1 MPRFAARAHSL
12 FGEILDWV
20 LAPLLLLWPISL
32 ALTWLVAQ
40 ELAARPFDRAL
51 AHNAQVLAQFI
62 EAGQGRP
69 LRFSL
74 PQPVGELLRSEAGDL
89 VYYQV
94 LDETGALLSG
104 EPRLPAPPGDA
115 SSSTHARPLPV
126 EPRLRDAEFLGLPM
140 RMAWLRVAAG
150 EGRSALVQVAEAR
163 DKRRVLAAEIIKG
176 VMLPQLIILPLAL
189 LLVWL
194 ALTRGIRPL
203 THLQA
208 RIRQRR
214 PDDLSPLDT
223 GAVPQEVTPLVLA
236 VNGLL
241 ARLDSSIQ
249 TQKRFLADAAHQLKT
264 PLAGLQ
270 MQAELALREGASER
284 DLKTSLEQIG
294 LASARATHTVQQL
307 LALARAE
314 SGLGIMA
321 RQPVDLAQLAREVVQ
336 DAVPTALERHID
348 LGYDGPDA
356 GDKRLLRHGN
366 PVLLKEMLR
375 NLVDNAMRYAPAAH
389 PHGGAA
395 VTVRVRVAEGIT
407 ISVSDNGPG
416 IPEKERPL
424 VLQPFYRSSDTAA
437 EGTGLGLPIVQEI
450 ARQHSAELSISDAD
464 PSATPP
470 GTCFAIQFQ

>member
-12 FGEILDWV
+12 FGEILDWM

-62 EAGQGRP
+62 DAGPGRP

-74 PQPVGELLRSEAGDL
+74 PQPVGELLRSDDGDL

-94 LDETGALLSG
+94 LDDAGQLVSG
-104 EPRLPAPPGDA
+104 ERLPPPPPD
-115 SSSTHARPLPV
+115 STQSAQ
-126 EPRLRDAEFLGLPM
+126 PRLRDAEFLGLPM
-140 RMAWLRVAAG
+140 RMAWLHVATGAG
-150 EGRSALVQVAEAR
+150 RHALVQVAEAR

-214 PDDLSPLDT
+214 SDDLSPLDT
-223 GAVPQEVTPLVLA
+223 LAVPQEVTPLVLA

-241 ARLDSSIQ
+241 ERLDNSIQ

-270 MQAELALREGASER
+270 MQAELALREGTSER

-321 RQPVDLAQLAREVVQ
+321 RQPVDLAQLARDAVQ
-336 DAVPTALERHID
+336 DAVPAALERHID
-348 LGYDGPDA
+348 LGYEGPDA
-356 GDKRLLRHGN
+356 GDPRLLRHGN
-366 PVLLKEMLR
+366 PVLLGEMLR
-375 NLVDNAMRYAPAAH
+375 NLIDNAMRYAPAAH
-389 PHGGAA
+389 PEGGAA
-395 VTVRVRVAEGIT
+395 VTVRVAVESGIT

-416 IPEKERPL
+416 IPEAERAL

-450 ARQHSAELSISDAD
+450 ARQHNATLTISDAD
-464 PSATPP
+464 PDAIPP
-470 GTCFAIQFQ
+470 GTCFTIHFQ

>member
-32 ALTWLVAQ
+32 ALTWLVAH

-62 EAGQGRP
+62 EATPSQP

-74 PQPVGELLRSEAGDL
+74 PQPVGELLRSDDGDL

-94 LDETGALLSG
+94 LDETGQLISG
-104 EPRLPAPPGDA
+104 EARLPPPPDSGA
-115 SSSTHARPLPV
+115 QPAQPN
-126 EPRLRDAEFLGLPM
+126 LRDAEFLGLPV
-140 RMAWLRVAAG
+140 RIAWLHVPTGAG
-150 EGRSALVQVAEAR
+150 QRALVQVAEAR
-163 DKRRVLAAEIIKG
+163 NKRRVLAAEIIKG

-214 PDDLSPLDT
+214 SDDLSPLDT
-223 GAVPQEVTPLVLA
+223 SAVPQEVTPLVLA

-241 ARLDSSIQ
+241 ARLDNSIQ

-270 MQAELALREGASER
+270 MQAELALREGASEH
-284 DLKTSLEQIG
+284 DLKASLEQIG

-336 DAVPTALERHID
+336 DAVPTALERRID

-389 PHGGAA
+389 PDGGAA
-395 VTVRVRVAEGIT
+395 VTVRVQLEDGIR

-450 ARQHSAELSISDAD
+450 ARQHGATLTISDAD
-464 PSATPP
+464 PDATPP

>member
-12 FGEILDWV
+12 FGEILDWM

-62 EAGQGRP
+62 DAGPGRP

-74 PQPVGELLRSEAGDL
+74 PQPVGELLRSDDGDL

-94 LDETGALLSG
+94 LDDAGQLVSG
-104 EPRLPAPPGDA
+104 ERLPPPPPD
-115 SSSTHARPLPV
+115 STQSAQ
-126 EPRLRDAEFLGLPM
+126 PRLRDAEFLGLPM
-140 RMAWLRVAAG
+140 RMAWLHVATGAG
-150 EGRSALVQVAEAR
+150 RHALVQVAEAR

-214 PDDLSPLDT
+214 SDDLSPLDT
-223 GAVPQEVTPLVLA
+223 LAVPQEVTPLVLA

-241 ARLDSSIQ
+241 ERLDNSIQ

-270 MQAELALREGASER
+270 MQAELALREGTSER

-321 RQPVDLAQLAREVVQ
+321 RQPVDLAQLARDAVQ
-336 DAVPTALERHID
+336 DAVPAALERHID
-348 LGYDGPDA
+348 LGYEGPDA
-356 GDKRLLRHGN
+356 GDPRLLRHGN
-366 PVLLKEMLR
+366 PVLLGEMLR
-375 NLVDNAMRYAPAAH
+375 NLIDNAMRYAPAAH
-389 PHGGAA
+389 PEGGAA
-395 VTVRVRVAEGIT
+395 VTVRVAVESGIR

-416 IPEKERPL
+416 IPESERQL
-424 VLQPFYRSSDTAA
+424 VFQPFYRSSDTAA

-450 ARQHSAELSISDAD
+450 ARQHGATLTISDAD

-470 GTCFAIQFQ
+470 GACFTIQFQ

>member
-62 EAGQGRP
+62 DAAPGRP

-74 PQPVGELLRSEAGDL
+74 PQPVGELLRSDDGDL

-94 LDETGALLSG
+94 LDDAGQLISG
-104 EPRLPAPPGDA
+104 EARLPPPPQAGA
-115 SSSTHARPLPV
+115 TTPSAQ
-126 EPRLRDAEFLGLPM
+126 PRLRDAEFLGLPM
-140 RMAWLRVAAG
+140 RMAWLHVATGAG
-150 EGRSALVQVAEAR
+150 RHALVQVAEAR

-223 GAVPQEVTPLVLA
+223 LAVPQEVTPLVLA

-270 MQAELALREGASER
+270 MRAELALREGASER

-321 RQPVDLAQLAREVVQ
+321 RQPVDLAQLARDAVQ

-389 PHGGAA
+389 PEGGAR
-395 VTVRVRVAEGIT
+395 VTVRVHVAGGIT

-450 ARQHSAELSISDAD
+450 ARQHGATLTISDAD

-470 GTCFAIQFQ
+470 GACFAIQFQ